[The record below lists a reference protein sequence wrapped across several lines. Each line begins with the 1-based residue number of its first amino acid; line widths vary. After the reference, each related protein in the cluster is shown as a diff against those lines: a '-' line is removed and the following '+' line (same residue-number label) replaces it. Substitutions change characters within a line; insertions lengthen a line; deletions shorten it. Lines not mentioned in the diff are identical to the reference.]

1 MFSTEGFEVVE
12 SIGCFLFQVIDVF
25 GPGHVGL
32 ESESEEGCFF
42 TEVNWLVV
50 E

>member
-12 SIGCFLFQVIDVF
+12 SIVCFLFQVIDVF
-25 GPGHVGL
+25 GPGHVVL
-32 ESESEEGCFF
+32 ESDTEKSCFF
-42 TEVNWLVV
+42 TEGDLLVV